1 MKAYEVVGSDGNV
14 ILETD
19 DGCEAYAL
27 KNLRNNRL
35 PYNMHSVF
43 VRKNLGEHSAKVG
56 MGITAYRFWFKNGG
70 YAFYYVDEETGVFQ
84 IFSDWGNYSYC
95 WPQQCRSRGEGLLA
109 FIKTADKYYL
119 TDKLTLGSERREF
132 SMRKTLAY
140 IKYLICVKRRSAG
153 ITAYMARELWTWVSD
168 IVNRHHA
175 DTDSELFELLAAN
188 EDFTTYI
195 EDYEPVTFVYEMS
208 DSLMFL
214 RESLIPFFKKYIE
227 DIPNDKA

>member
-1 MKAYEVVGSDGNV
+1 MKAYEVVDSDGNV

-56 MGITAYRFWFKNGG
+56 MGITAYRFWFKDGG
-70 YAFYYVDEETGVFQ
+70 YAFYYVDEDTGVFQ

-109 FIKTADKYYL
+109 FLKTADKYYL
-119 TDKLTLGSERREF
+119 TEKLTMGIPERREF

-140 IKYLICVKRRSAG
+140 IKYLICEKRRGGRLDSDK
-153 ITAYMARELWTWVSD
+153 ARELWTWASEL
-168 IVNRHHA
+168 VNRYQV
-175 DTDSELFELLAAN
+175 DTDHELFDLIKDH

-195 EDYEPVTFVYEMS
+195 EEDVSELFVYERS
-208 DSLMFL
+208 ESLMFL
-214 RESLIPFFKKYIE
+214 RESLIPFFKNYIK
-227 DIPNDKA
+227 DTPND